1 MNKLALGT
9 VQFGMKYG
17 INNFV
22 GVPNDREVTNI
33 LDFAYK
39 NGIQTLDTAI
49 AYGNSQERLGKLS
62 NDNFKIISKFS
73 GIFNFKDLENEL
85 LKSLSNLRRDK
96 IYGFIFHKA
105 NDLIENPKMWSY
117 LERLKSL
124 KKIKKIGFSIYN
136 EKELNEILNLGFI
149 PDLVQLPYSILDRR
163 LEDSLIK
170 LNNLDVEIHVR
181 SVFLQGLYFKKINNI
196 PKKLNPLKPYL
207 EKLHDLCNKFNI
219 SMSSLA
225 LNFVKQNKNIDK
237 IVIGSDS
244 VNQLIQNNSVMSYNL
259 ESNLIK
265 LVQEINVKETEL
277 LIPNN
282 WNLN

>member
-1 MNKLALGT
+1 MSKLALGT
-9 VQFGMKYG
+9 VQFGTNYG

-22 GVPNDREVTNI
+22 GIPNDKEITSI
-33 LDFAYK
+33 LDYAYK
-39 NGIQTLDTAI
+39 NGINTLDTAI
-49 AYGNSQERLGKLS
+49 AYGKSEERLGKLMK
-62 NDNFKIISKFS
+62 NNFQIISKFS
-73 GIFNFKDLENEL
+73 GVYNFKDLENEL
-85 LKSLSNLRRDK
+85 LKSLSNLRMDN
-96 IYGFIFHKA
+96 IYGFIFHNA
-105 NDLIENPKMWSY
+105 YDLIENPKMWSY

-181 SVFLQGLYFKKINNI
+181 SVFLQGLYFKDLNNL
-196 PKKLNPLKPYL
+196 PETLLPLRPYL
-207 EKLHDLCNKFNI
+207 RKLHKICNVNKI
-219 SMSSLA
+219 KMSSLA

-237 IVIGSDS
+237 IVIGSES
-244 VNQLIQNNSVMSYNL
+244 VAQLIQNNSVMSYNL

-265 LVQEINVKETEL
+265 LVEQINVKETEL

>member
-1 MNKLALGT
+1 MSKLALGT
-9 VQFGMKYG
+9 VQFGTNYG

-22 GVPNDREVTNI
+22 GIPNDKEITSI
-33 LDFAYK
+33 LDYAYK
-39 NGIQTLDTAI
+39 NGINTLDTAI
-49 AYGNSQERLGKLS
+49 AYGKSEERLGKLMK
-62 NDNFKIISKFS
+62 NNFQIISKFS
-73 GIFNFKDLENEL
+73 GVYNFKDLENEL
-85 LKSLSNLRRDK
+85 LKSLSNLRMDN
-96 IYGFIFHKA
+96 IYGFIFHNA
-105 NDLIENPKMWSY
+105 YDLIENPKMWSY

-181 SVFLQGLYFKKINNI
+181 SVFLQGLYFKEINSI
-196 PKKLNPLKPYL
+196 PKKINPLVPYL
-207 EKLHDLCNKFNI
+207 EKLHEICNSFNI
-219 SMSSLA
+219 SMASLA

-244 VNQLIQNNSVMSYNL
+244 LAHLKDNISFMNYDLDR
-259 ESNLIK
+259 NLIK
-265 LVQEINVKETEL
+265 LLNEINVKDKL
-277 LIPNN
+277 LLNPSN
-282 WNLN
+282 WN

>member
-22 GVPNDREVTNI
+22 GVPNDREVSNI

-62 NDNFKIISKFS
+62 YDNFKIISKFS

-105 NDLIENPKMWSY
+105 IDLIKNPKMWSY
-117 LERLKSL
+117 LEKLKSL

-136 EKELNEILNLGFI
+136 EKELNEILNLGFV

-163 LEDSLIK
+163 LEDSLKK

-181 SVFLQGLYFKKINNI
+181 SVFLQGLYFKDLNNL
-196 PKKLNPLKPYL
+196 PETLFPLRPYL
-207 EKLHDLCNKFNI
+207 RKLHEICNFNKI
-219 SMSSLA
+219 KMSLLA
-225 LNFVKQNKNIDK
+225 LNFIKQNKNIDK

-244 VNQLIQNNSVMSYNL
+244 VCQLNENISAMRYNL
-259 ESNLIK
+259 DSDIIK
-265 LVQEINVKETEL
+265 SIHEINVVEKEL
-277 LIPNN
+277 LNPIN
-282 WNLN
+282 WN